1 MSLPKVKINHDYYTL
16 FITWIFTVGH
26 VDEGESEFVTA
37 LRETKEE
44 AGFSESDLK
53 IIADF
58 EKTLKVC
65 VF

>member
-1 MSLPKVKINHDYYTL
+1 M
-16 FITWIFTVGH
+16 
-26 VDEGESEFVTA
+26 DEGESEFVTA

-53 IIADF
+53 ITTDF
-58 EKTLKVC
+58 KKILEVC

>member
-1 MSLPKVKINHDYYTL
+1 MIITLYRL
-16 FITWIFTVGH
+16 FISWIFTVGH
-26 VDEGESEFVTA
+26 VDKGESEFVTA

-53 IIADF
+53 IIPDF
-58 EKTLKVC
+58 EKTLEVC